1 MVCPVC
7 SGPLTPPWQDC
18 TQHHPT
24 ETRARWRERAV
35 AMMKVRMHMPFVSKE
50 RLYVD
55 PDGTVLREDDL
66 NERSVATLL
75 VAAGVEVS
83 DQDVERYG
91 LRGKRLVRRADEPD
105 DEPEAAAAEPEVAA
119 VAPVDDDT
127 GDTAVKAVKQPE
139 ENKAVARRAAK
150 ADR

>member
-18 TQHHPT
+18 AQHHPT
-24 ETRARWRERAV
+24 ETRARRRERTV
-35 AMMKVRMHMPFVSKE
+35 RLMKVRMHMPYTSKE
-50 RLYVD
+50 RLYLA
-55 PDGTVLREDDL
+55 PDGTVLREADL
-66 NERSVATLL
+66 DERSVATLL

-91 LRGKRLVRRADEPD
+91 LRGKRLVARAGEPD
-105 DEPEAAAAEPEVAA
+105 DEPDA
-119 VAPVDDDT
+119 VAEHRELHGEAGAADDT